1 MAMFD
6 DPGRALRELDREL
19 RAAEPPREDVSEEG
33 ADFSR
38 MLYAD
43 ETLEDRQVYYE
54 EDFRRDRKKRPPGKK
69 KSGCAPILLVL
80 VMAALIWGWLL
91 WRK

>member
-80 VMAALIWGWLL
+80 VAAALIWGWLL